1 MFKLMNLAIMIAFL
15 GFVSCE
21 GPEGPEGPVGPK
33 GDKGDTG
40 AAGATGQ
47 TGPAGQDGQDGNAN
61 VTVLK
66 LLADDITWTEEE
78 FLGQPSNTFILESS
92 NVNEDIIDHGTVFG
106 YGSIEGEWFQ
116 LPLEF
121 ELPDGSIKVNLLYT
135 YGINW
140 IKLYAYSTTGPFEP
154 AISEYK
160 FLLITGN
167 IVPGSKGASNE
178 ESIKSMLSKAGVDIS
193 DLDQVLHYYGIAF

>member
-40 AAGATGQ
+40 ATGATGA
-47 TGPAGQDGQDGNAN
+47 TGQDGQDGNAN
-61 VTVLK
+61 VTVIK
-66 LLADDITWTEEE
+66 LLAEDITWAEEE

-92 NVNEDIIDHGTVFG
+92 NVNEDIIDHGAVFG

-121 ELPDGSIKVNLLYT
+121 ELSDGSFKVNLLYT
-135 YGINW
+135 YGLNW
-140 IKLYAYSTTGPFEP
+140 IKLYAYSTSGAFEP
-154 AISEYK
+154 AISEYR

-167 IVPGSKGASNE
+167 TVPGSKGASE
-178 ESIKSMLSKAGVDIS
+178 ESIKSMLIKAGVDIS
-193 DLDQVLHYYGIAF
+193 DLDQVMDYYGIGF